1 MYPIEYMC
9 TKELTIKTGINIDTV
24 KLSKLKLHDTFNDS
38 LSIHLKRFI
47 DVGILFIPTSKKVI
61 IANKVVTTT
70 HVHVINCA
78 PLTPTFLPKKPATID
93 PNNGKVIIA
102 RYIIY
107 ILLKYF
113 LLIYKMLLEYL
124 DLLLILHQRSEESR
138 VGK

>member
-24 KLSKLKLHDTFNDS
+24 KLSKLKLHDTFSDS

-113 LLIYKMLLEYL
+113 LFVFPLYPRNLYIPL
-124 DLLLILHQRSEESR
+124 DWLRYSHSL
-138 VGK
+138 

>member
-1 MYPIEYMC
+1 MYPIEYKC

-24 KLSKLKLHDTFNDS
+24 KLSKLKLHNTLSDS

-47 DVGILFIPTSKKVI
+47 DVGILFIPTSKNVI
-61 IANKVVTTT
+61 IANIVVIIT
-70 HVHVINCA
+70 HVHDINCA
-78 PLTPTFLPKKPATID
+78 PLTPTFLPKKPETID

-113 LLIYKMLLEYL
+113 LLIYKMQLEYL
-124 DLLLILHQRSEESR
+124 NLLLILHQRLL
-138 VGK
+138 